1 MRRIAILSGP
11 SGSGKSTFGLAL
23 AARLGVPYV
32 ETDALVHG
40 PGWVE
45 RSADEV
51 RTALE
56 PTLALDGW
64 VIDNPYR
71 RLVGDR
77 VIDEAD
83 TLIWLDLPMR
93 VWLPRLLY
101 RTLRRLARGEE
112 LWNGNRES
120 WRVAFTGREGLVP
133 TAFRAHVDTRRR
145 YPARYAGYPL
155 VRLRSTG
162 EVRAFLAAAEA
173 AEASRR
179 ATIAR

>member
-1 MRRIAILSGP
+1 MRRVAILSGP
-11 SGSGKSTFGLAL
+11 SGAGKSTFGRAL

-45 RSADEV
+45 RSPGEV
-51 RTALE
+51 AASLA

-64 VIDNPYR
+64 VVDNPYR
-71 RLVGDR
+71 RLVGDL
-77 VIDEAD
+77 VIDAAD

-93 VWLPRLLY
+93 VWLPRLLH
-101 RTLRRLARGEE
+101 RTLRRLARDEE

-120 WRVAFTGREGLVP
+120 WRTAFTGRDGLIP
-133 TAFRAHVDTRRR
+133 FAIRAHSDTRRR
-145 YPARYAGYPL
+145 YPMRYAGYPL

-162 EVRAFLAAAEA
+162 EVRAFLAAV
-173 AEASRR
+173 RPTDH
-179 ATIAR
+179 ATIGR

>member
-1 MRRIAILSGP
+1 MRRVAILSGP
-11 SGSGKSTFGLAL
+11 SGSGKSTFGRAL
-23 AARLGVPYV
+23 AGRLGVPYV

-45 RSADEV
+45 RSPEAV
-51 RTALE
+51 RAALD
-56 PTLALDGW
+56 PTLTLDGW

-71 RLVGDR
+71 RLVGDV
-77 VIDEAD
+77 VIDAAD
-83 TLIWLDLPMR
+83 TLVWLDLPMR
-93 VWLPRLLY
+93 VWVPRLLY
-101 RTLRRLARGEE
+101 RTLRRLARDEL

-120 WRVAFTGREGLVP
+120 WRQAFTGREGLIPV
-133 TAFRAHVDTRRR
+133 AFRAHRDTRRR

-162 EVRAFLAAAEA
+162 EVRAFLAAVG
-173 AEASRR
+173 ASER

>member
-1 MRRIAILSGP
+1 MRRVAILSGP
-11 SGSGKSTFGLAL
+11 SGSGKSTFGRAL

-45 RSADEV
+45 RSTDEL
-51 RTALE
+51 RKTLE

-64 VIDNPYR
+64 IIDNPYR
-71 RLVGDR
+71 RLVGD
-77 VIDEAD
+77 VVVDAAD

-133 TAFRAHVDTRRR
+133 YAFRAHFDTRRR
-145 YPARYAGYPL
+145 IPMRYAGYPV

-162 EVRAFLAAAEA
+162 EVRAFLAAVEVT
-173 AEASRR
+173 RH

>member
-1 MRRIAILSGP
+1 MRRVAILSGP
-11 SGSGKSTFGLAL
+11 SGSGKSTFGRTL

-32 ETDALVHG
+32 ESDALVHG

-45 RSADEV
+45 RTPDEIRV
-51 RTALE
+51 ALE
-56 PTLALDGW
+56 PTLALEGW

-71 RLVGDR
+71 RLIGDL
-77 VIDEAD
+77 VIDAGD

-93 VWLPRLLY
+93 VWLPRLVH
-101 RTLRRLARGEE
+101 RTLRRLARDEV

-120 WRVAFTGREGLVP
+120 WRTAFTGREGLIP
-133 TAFRAHVDTRRR
+133 FAIRARFDTRRR
-145 YPARYAGYPL
+145 YPTRYAGYPL

-162 EVRAFLAAAEA
+162 EVRAFLEATEA
-173 AEASRR
+173 ARR

>member
-1 MRRIAILSGP
+1 
-11 SGSGKSTFGLAL
+11 
-23 AARLGVPYV
+23 
-32 ETDALVHG
+32 
-40 PGWVE
+40 
-45 RSADEV
+45 
-51 RTALE
+51 
-56 PTLALDGW
+56 
-64 VIDNPYR
+64 
-71 RLVGDR
+71 
-77 VIDEAD
+77 
-83 TLIWLDLPMR
+83 

-101 RTLRRLARGEE
+101 RTLRRLARDEE

-120 WRVAFTGREGLVP
+120 WRPAFTGREGLVP
-133 TAFRAHVDTRRR
+133 FAFRAQFDTRRR

>member
-1 MRRIAILSGP
+1 MRRVAILSGP
-11 SGSGKSTFGLAL
+11 SGSGKSTFGCAL
-23 AARLGVPYV
+23 AVRLGVPFV
-32 ETDALVHG
+32 ETDSLVHG
-40 PGWVE
+40 PGWLE
-45 RSADEV
+45 RSGDEV

-71 RLVGDR
+71 RLIGNVVVDQ
-77 VIDEAD
+77 AD
-83 TLIWLDLPMR
+83 TLIWLDMPMR

-101 RTLRRLARGEE
+101 RTLRRLARDEE

-133 TAFRAHVDTRRR
+133 YAFRAHFDTRRR
-145 YPARYAGYPL
+145 IPMRYAGYPV

-162 EVRAFLAAAEA
+162 EVRAFLAAVEA
-173 AEASRR
+173 TRH